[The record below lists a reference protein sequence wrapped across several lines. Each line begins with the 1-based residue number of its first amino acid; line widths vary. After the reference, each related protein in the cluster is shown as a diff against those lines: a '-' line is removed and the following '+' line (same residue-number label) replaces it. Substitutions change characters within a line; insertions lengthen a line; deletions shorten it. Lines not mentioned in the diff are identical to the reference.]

1 MQRLKSGDIVSNG
14 CPLCKT
20 KALSSE
26 KIANPCP
33 FFAPRLSLQVSE
45 QNRELLPMPAVRPM
59 RLRPLLNLSLMLS
72 LSASPLF
79 VPLSYAEDSA
89 ARRSYQV
96 PAGSLSAALTR
107 FAGLAGVNLSVDPAL
122 VSGRSSTGLSGEYG
136 VEEGFAQ
143 LLTGSGLQLQPMGA
157 RAYRLM
163 PVPESGS
170 LQLAPTSILGTTDL
184 TDGDTYAGGQ
194 VARRGSQGLL
204 GSRDFMET
212 PFSMTTYTAEA
223 VKNQQARTLGDLIA
237 SDPSVRATNPAG
249 GRYEQ
254 FTIRGFSLFNSDV
267 AYNGLYGVLP
277 TYTIDMEMAERVD
290 IIKGPSQLIN
300 GISPRGSVGGGI
312 NVVPKRAT
320 DKDITSLTGTWASGS
335 QAGGAVD
342 VGRRFGEDNKF
353 GIRFNGVKQSGDTE
367 WDHQSVDREM
377 AVLGLDFRGERLR
390 LSTDIGHT
398 ERDTDAPQE
407 RVQVGANARVPSAN
421 DVRRN
426 YAQPWSK
433 ARTDDTFGTVNGEFD
448 LSDSVMLYGGVGARK
463 SNHDFL
469 RHAVSVTNN
478 AGDFSVLPRDFT
490 RDENVRTATAGV
502 RSWLHT
508 GPVSHE
514 INLAA
519 SYFYMDFENGGARY
533 AAAPSNL
540 YNPVETPT
548 PSRPTR
554 LDSKV
559 YTENRFSGVALSDTL
574 GFFDERLLLTLG
586 ARWQRVKVDDWTDN
600 VKGTTAYD
608 EEKVSPSGG
617 ILFKAT
623 DKLSLYANYMEG
635 LSQGKIAPSTS
646 INEDEIFPPF
656 VSRQVEVGAK
666 YDAGAF
672 AVTAAVFRIKQPA
685 YETNATTRVFG
696 PNGKRQNDGVELSV
710 FGEPLKGVRLLGGVM
725 YIDSELT
732 HTTNGTFD
740 GNRAP
745 ATPKYN
751 VNLGAE
757 WDVPTVEGL
766 TLTSRGIYS
775 SSQYLDQSNVKE
787 IDAWTRLDVGARYA
801 FKVDDKHIT
810 LRANV
815 ENVADK
821 RYWSSAGASDDSEP
835 GLTLSTPRTYLLS
848 ATVDF

>member
-1 MQRLKSGDIVSNG
+1 MSVAV
-14 CPLCKT
+14 PLR
-20 KALSSE
+20 
-26 KIANPCP
+26 
-33 FFAPRLSLQVSE
+33 FR
-45 QNRELLPMPAVRPM
+45 PAVAGW
-59 RLRPLLNLSLMLS
+59 RPLLNLSLMLS
-72 LSASPLF
+72 LSASPF
-79 VPLSYAEDSA
+79 FIATSQAEDAS
-89 ARRSYQV
+89 RRSYQV

-107 FAGLAGVNLSVDPAL
+107 FAGLAGVNLSVDPSL
-122 VSGRSSTGLSGEYG
+122 VSGRNSPGLAGEYG
-136 VEEGFAQ
+136 VEEGFAR
-143 LLTGSGLQLQPMGA
+143 LLQGSGLQLQPVGEQ
-157 RAYRLM
+157 AYVL
-163 PVPESGS
+163 VPAPEGSS
-170 LQLAPTSILGTTDL
+170 LQLAPTSILGAGATSG
-184 TDGDTYAGGQ
+184 GDVYAGGQ

-212 PFSMTTYTAEA
+212 PFSMTTYTSET

-237 SDPSVRATNPAG
+237 SDPSVRSTNPAG

-277 TYTIDMEMAERVD
+277 TYTIDMEMADRVD
-290 IIKGPSQLIN
+290 ILKGPTQLIN

-312 NVVPKRAT
+312 NVVPKRAS
-320 DKDITSLTGTWASGS
+320 DKPITSFTGNYASNN
-335 QAGGAVD
+335 QLGGAVD

-407 RVQVGANARVPSAN
+407 RVQVGANAQVPHAS
-421 DVRRN
+421 DVRDN
-426 YAQPWSK
+426 YAQPWTK
-433 ARTDDTFGTVNGEFD
+433 ARTKDTFGTVNAEFD
-448 LSDSVMLYGGVGARK
+448 VNDAVMLYGGVGARK

-469 RHAVSVTNN
+469 RHNVSVSND
-478 AGDFSVLPRDFT
+478 AGDFTVQPRDFT

-502 RSWLHT
+502 RNWFHT

-514 INLAA
+514 VNLAA
-519 SYFYMDFENGGARY
+519 SYFYMDFTNGGARY
-533 AAAPSNL
+533 ANGRSNL
-540 YNPVETPT
+540 YDPVQTPT

-554 LDSKV
+554 QDDKV
-559 YTENRFSGVALSDTL
+559 YTENHFSGVALSDTL
-574 GFFDERLLLTLG
+574 GFFDDRLLLTLG
-586 ARWQRVKVDDWTDN
+586 ARWQRVEVDDWTN
-600 VKGTTAYD
+600 HVKGDTAYD

-617 ILFKAT
+617 LLFKAT
-623 DKLSLYANYMEG
+623 DRLSLYANYMEG

-656 VSRQVEVGAK
+656 ISRQVEVGAK
-666 YDAGAF
+666 YDAGPF
-672 AVTAAVFRIKQPA
+672 ALTAALFRIKQPA
-685 YETNATTRVFG
+685 YATDATTRVFG
-696 PNGKRQNDGVELSV
+696 PNGKRENSGVELSV
-710 FGEPLKGVRLLGGVM
+710 FGEPIKGTRLLGGVM

-732 HTTNGTFD
+732 DTTGGAFD

-745 ATPKYN
+745 ATPKFN

-757 WDVPTVEGL
+757 WDVPTMQGL
-766 TLTSRGIYS
+766 ALTSRGIYS

-787 IDAWTRLDVGARYA
+787 IDSWFRFDVGARYA
-801 FKVDDKHIT
+801 FKVDEKNIT
-810 LRANV
+810 LRANI

>member
-1 MQRLKSGDIVSNG
+1 MSAVS
-14 CPLCKT
+14 
-20 KALSSE
+20 SY
-26 KIANPCP
+26 
-33 FFAPRLSLQVSE
+33 
-45 QNRELLPMPAVRPM
+45 
-59 RLRPLLNLSLMLS
+59 RLRPLLHFSLLLTLSS
-72 LSASPLF
+72 SPLF
-79 VPLSYAEDSA
+79 ISTSWAETSG
-89 ARRSYQV
+89 RRAYEV

-107 FAGLAGVNLSVDPAL
+107 FAGQAGVNLSVDPAL
-122 VSGRSSTGLSGEYG
+122 VNGRNSSGLSGEFA
-136 VEEGFAQ
+136 VEEGFAR
-143 LLTGSGLQLQPMGA
+143 LLQGSGLQL
-157 RAYRLM
+157 M
-163 PVPESGS
+163 PVGEQAYTLIPAPDSASAG
-170 LQLAPTSILGTTDL
+170 LQLAPTSIVGDSGA
-184 TDGDTYAGGQ
+184 TDGQEYAGGQ
-194 VARRGSQGLL
+194 VARKGSQGML

-212 PFSMTTYTAEA
+212 PFSMTTYTKDA

-267 AYNGLYGVLP
+267 SYNGLYGILP

-290 IIKGPSQLIN
+290 ILKGPSQLIN

-320 DKDITSLTGTWASGS
+320 DKPITELTTSYASKG
-335 QAGGAVD
+335 QVGAAVD
-342 VGRRFGEDNKF
+342 VARRFGEDDKF

-367 WDHQSVDREM
+367 WDHQSVDRDM
-377 AVLGLDFRGERLR
+377 AVLGLDFRGDRLR

-407 RVQVGANARVPSAN
+407 RVQVGANAKVPNAN
-421 DVRRN
+421 DVRDN
-426 YAQPWSK
+426 YAQSWSK
-433 ARTDDTFGTVNGEFD
+433 ARTKDTFGAVNAEYD

-469 RHAVSVTNN
+469 RHAVSVTND
-478 AGDFSVLPRDFT
+478 AGDFSVQPRDFT
-490 RDENVRTATAGV
+490 RDENVRTATAGA
-502 RSWLHT
+502 RSWFNT

-514 INLAA
+514 VNLAA

-540 YNPVETPT
+540 YNPVDTPT
-548 PSRPTR
+548 PSNPTR
-554 LDSKV
+554 ADSKV
-559 YTENRFSGVALSDTL
+559 YTENRFSGVALTDTL
-574 GFFDERLLLTLG
+574 GFFEDRLLLTLG
-586 ARWQRVKVDDWTDN
+586 ARWQRVKVDDWTDD
-600 VKGTTAYD
+600 VKGDTAYD

-617 ILFKAT
+617 ILYKVT
-623 DKLSLYANYMEG
+623 DDFSVYANYMEG

-646 INEDEIFPPF
+646 VNEDQIFPPF

-666 YDAGAF
+666 YDLGSFAF
-672 AVTAAVFRIKQPA
+672 TASVFRIKQPA
-685 YETNATTRVFG
+685 YETNTTSRVFG
-696 PNGKRQNDGVELSV
+696 PNGKRRNDGVELTM
-710 FGEPLKGVRLLGGVM
+710 FGEPMKGFRLLGGVM

-732 HTTNGTFD
+732 NTVNGTFD

-757 WDVPTVEGL
+757 WDVPGVNGL
-766 TLTSRGIYS
+766 TLTGRGIYTG
-775 SSQYLDQSNVKE
+775 SQYLDQANSKS
-787 IDAWTRLDVGARYA
+787 IDSSERFDVGARYA
-801 FKVDDKHIT
+801 FKVDQKDIT

-815 ENVADK
+815 ENVMNK
-821 RYWSSAGASDDSEP
+821 YYWSSAGASDDSEP

-848 ATVDF
+848 ATIGF

>member
-1 MQRLKSGDIVSNG
+1 MS
-14 CPLCKT
+14 
-20 KALSSE
+20 
-26 KIANPCP
+26 
-33 FFAPRLSLQVSE
+33 
-45 QNRELLPMPAVRPM
+45 AVFPSRM
-59 RLRPLLNLSLMLS
+59 RPLLQLSLMLS
-72 LSASPLF
+72 LSTSPL
-79 VPLSYAEDSA
+79 VMSESRADD

-122 VSGRSSTGLSGEYG
+122 VSGRSSSGLAGDFG
-136 VEEGFAQ
+136 VEEGFAR
-143 LLTGSGLQLQPMGA
+143 LLSGSGLQLQPVGEQ
-157 RAYRLM
+157 AYIL
-163 PVPESGS
+163 VPAPEGGS
-170 LQLAPTSILGTTDL
+170 LQLAPTSILGAQDAGG
-184 TDGDTYAGGQ
+184 GDVFAGGQ

-212 PFSMTTYTAEA
+212 PFSMTTYTSEA

-277 TYTIDMEMAERVD
+277 TYTIDMEMADRVD
-290 IIKGPSQLIN
+290 ILKGPSQLIN

-320 DKDITSLTGTWASGS
+320 DTPITSLTANYASNN
-335 QAGGAVD
+335 QVGGAVD
-342 VGRRFGEDNKF
+342 VGRRFGEDNQF
-353 GIRFNGVKQSGDTE
+353 GLRFNGVKQSGDTE
-367 WDHQSVDREM
+367 WDHQSVDRDM

-390 LSTDIGHT
+390 LSTDVGHT

-407 RVQVGANARVPSAN
+407 RVQVGANARVPSAS
-421 DVRRN
+421 DVRHN

-433 ARTDDTFGTVNGEFD
+433 ARTKDTFGTVNAEFD
-448 LSDSVMLYGGVGARK
+448 VNDSTMLYGGVGARK

-478 AGDFSVLPRDFT
+478 AGDFSVQPRDFI

-502 RSWLHT
+502 RNWFHT

-540 YNPVETPT
+540 YHPVETRT
-548 PSRPTR
+548 PVRPTR
-554 LDSKV
+554 QDAEV
-559 YTENRFSGVALSDTL
+559 YTENRFSGVALADTL
-574 GFFDERLLLTLG
+574 GFFDDRLLLTLG
-586 ARWQRVKVDDWTDN
+586 ARWQRVKVDDWSDN
-600 VKGTTAYD
+600 VKGDTAYD

-617 ILFKAT
+617 LLFKAT
-623 DKLSLYANYMEG
+623 ENLSLYANYMEG

-646 INEDEIFPPF
+646 VNEDEIFPPF
-656 VSRQVEVGAK
+656 ISRQVEVGAK
-666 YDAGAF
+666 YDAGSF
-672 AVTAAVFRIKQPA
+672 GLTAAVFRIKQPA
-685 YETNATTRVFG
+685 YETNAVTRVFG

-710 FGEPLKGVRLLGGVM
+710 FGEPLKGFRLLGGVM

-757 WDVPTVEGL
+757 WDVPNVQGL
-766 TLTSRGIYS
+766 TLTGRGIYS
-775 SSQYLDQSNVKE
+775 SSQYLDQSNNKE
-787 IDAWTRLDVGARYA
+787 IDAWERFDVGARYA
-801 FKVDDKHIT
+801 FRVDEKTIT

-835 GLTLSTPRTYLLS
+835 GLTLATPRTYLLS

>member
-1 MQRLKSGDIVSNG
+1 
-14 CPLCKT
+14 
-20 KALSSE
+20 
-26 KIANPCP
+26 
-33 FFAPRLSLQVSE
+33 
-45 QNRELLPMPAVRPM
+45 MPAVRP
-59 RLRPLLNLSLMLS
+59 LLKLSLMLS

-79 VPLSYAEDSA
+79 TPISYAEDTA
-89 ARRSYQV
+89 TRRSYQV
-96 PAGSLSAALTR
+96 PAGSLGAALTR
-107 FAGLAGVNLSVDPAL
+107 FAGLSGVNLAVDPAL
-122 VSGRSSTGLSGEYG
+122 VSGRGSSGLSGEYA
-136 VEEGFAQ
+136 VEEGFAR
-143 LLTGSGLQLQPMGA
+143 LLQGSGLQLQPMGEQ
-157 RAYRLM
+157 AYMLV
-163 PVPESGS
+163 PVPQGSS
-170 LQLAPTSILGTTDL
+170 LQLAPTAILGTRSEA
-184 TDGDTYAGGQ
+184 DGDIYAGGQ

-204 GSRDFMET
+204 GSRDFMDT
-212 PFSMTTYTAEA
+212 PFSMTTYTQAA

-277 TYTIDMEMAERVD
+277 TYTIDMEMADRVD
-290 IIKGPSQLIN
+290 IVKGPSQLIN

-320 DKDITSLTGTWASGS
+320 DKDITSFTGTWASDS

-353 GIRFNGVKQSGDTE
+353 GLRFNGVKQAGDTE
-367 WDHQSVDREM
+367 WDHQRVDREM

-390 LSTDIGHT
+390 LSSDIGHT
-398 ERDTDAPQE
+398 ERDTNAPQE
-407 RVQVGANARVPSAN
+407 RVQVAAAAPVPSAN

-426 YAQPWSK
+426 YAQSWSK
-433 ARTDDTFGTVNGEFD
+433 ASTNDTFGTLNAEFD
-448 LSDSVMLYGGVGARK
+448 LSDNLMLYGGVGARK

-469 RHAVSVTNN
+469 RHAVSVSNS
-478 AGDFSVLPRDFT
+478 AGDFSVQPRDFS

-502 RSWLHT
+502 RSGFHT

-514 INLAA
+514 VNLAA
-519 SYFYMDFENGGARY
+519 SYFFMDFTNGGARY
-533 AAAPSNL
+533 AAPPSNL
-540 YNPVETPT
+540 YNPVQTPT
-548 PSRPTR
+548 PSTAIRQ
-554 LDSKV
+554 DAQV
-559 YTENRFSGVALSDTL
+559 YTENKFSGVALSDTL
-574 GFFDERLLLTLG
+574 GFFDDRLLLTLG
-586 ARWQRVKVDDWTDN
+586 ARWQRVKVDDWTNN
-600 VKGTTAYD
+600 VKGDTAYD
-608 EEKVSPSGG
+608 EEKISPSGG

-623 DKLSLYANYMEG
+623 DALSLYANYLEG
-635 LSQGKIAPSTS
+635 LSQGKVAPSTS
-646 INEDEIFPPF
+646 VNEDEIFPPF
-656 VSRQVEVGAK
+656 ISRQVEVGAK

-685 YETNATTRVFG
+685 YETNATSRVFG
-696 PNGKRQNDGVELSV
+696 PNGKRQNDGVELSL
-710 FGEPLKGVRLLGGVM
+710 FGEPLKGLRLLGGVM

-732 HTTNGTFD
+732 HTTNGAFD

-757 WDVPTVEGL
+757 WDVPRLEGL
-766 TLTSRGIYS
+766 TLTTRGIYS
-775 SSQYLDQSNVKE
+775 SSQYLDQANAKE
-787 IDAWTRLDVGARYA
+787 IDAWNRIDVGARYA

>member
-1 MQRLKSGDIVSNG
+1 
-14 CPLCKT
+14 
-20 KALSSE
+20 
-26 KIANPCP
+26 
-33 FFAPRLSLQVSE
+33 
-45 QNRELLPMPAVRPM
+45 MPAVLPL
-59 RLRPLLNLSLMLS
+59 RLRPLLKLSLMLS

-79 VPLSYAEDSA
+79 AAVSYAEDAS

-107 FAGLAGVNLSVDPAL
+107 FAGLSGVNLSVDPAL
-122 VSGRSSTGLSGEYG
+122 VSGRSSSGLSGEYG
-136 VEEGFAQ
+136 VEEGFAR
-143 LLTGSGLQLQPMGA
+143 LLQGSGLQLQPMGEQ
-157 RAYRLM
+157 AYMLV
-163 PVPESGS
+163 PVPDGS
-170 LQLAPTSILGTTDL
+170 SLELAPTSILGTTGL
-184 TDGDTYAGGQ
+184 YDGDTYAGGQ

-204 GSRDFMET
+204 GTRDFMET
-212 PFSMTTYTAEA
+212 PFSMTTYTQDA

-277 TYTIDMEMAERVD
+277 TYTIDMEMADRVD
-290 IIKGPSQLIN
+290 IFKGPTQLIN

-320 DKDITSLTGTWASGS
+320 DKDINSFTGNWASDS

-342 VGRRFGEDNKF
+342 IGRRFGEDNKF

-390 LSTDIGHT
+390 LSSDIGHT

-407 RVQVGANARVPSAN
+407 RVQVAAAAPVPSAN

-426 YAQPWSK
+426 YAQSWSK
-433 ARTDDTFGTVNGEFD
+433 ASTNDTFGTLNAEYD
-448 LSDSVMLYGGVGARK
+448 LSDSVMLYGGFGARK

-469 RHAVSVTNN
+469 RHAVSVSNA
-478 AGDFSVLPRDFT
+478 AGDFTVSPRDFT
-490 RDENVRTATAGV
+490 RDENVRTYNAGV
-502 RSWLHT
+502 RNWFHT
-508 GPVSHE
+508 GSVSHE
-514 INLAA
+514 VNLAA

-533 AAAPSNL
+533 ANGLSNL
-540 YNPVETPT
+540 YNPVPTITPT
-548 PSRPTR
+548 VQTRP
-554 LDSKV
+554 DPKV
-559 YTENRFSGVALSDTL
+559 YTENKFSGVALSDTL
-574 GFFDERLLLTLG
+574 GFFDDRLLLTLG
-586 ARWQRVKVDDWTDN
+586 ARWQRVKVDDWN
-600 VKGTTAYD
+600 NGVKGKTGYD
-608 EEKVSPSGG
+608 EEKISPSGG
-617 ILFKAT
+617 LLFKAT

-646 INEDEIFPPF
+646 ANDDEIFPPF
-656 VSRQVEVGAK
+656 ISRQVEVGAK
-666 YDAGAF
+666 YDAGAL

-685 YETNATTRVFG
+685 YETNGTTNLFG
-696 PNGKRQNDGVELSV
+696 PNGKRQNTGAELSV

-725 YIDSELT
+725 YIDSELQK
-732 HTTNGTFD
+732 TTNGTVD

-757 WDVPTVEGL
+757 WDVPALEGL

-775 SSQYLDQSNVKE
+775 RSQYLDTSNVKE
-787 IDAWTRLDVGARYA
+787 IDAWNRIDVGARYA

>member
-1 MQRLKSGDIVSNG
+1 
-14 CPLCKT
+14 
-20 KALSSE
+20 
-26 KIANPCP
+26 
-33 FFAPRLSLQVSE
+33 
-45 QNRELLPMPAVRPM
+45 MPAVFPSSP
-59 RLRPLLNLSLMLS
+59 RLVPTSRRPLLHLSLLLS
-72 LSASPLF
+72 LSACPLF
-79 VPLSYAEDSA
+79 ITAGWAEDAS
-89 ARRSYQV
+89 RRSYQV

-107 FAGLAGVNLSVDPAL
+107 FAGLAGVNLSVDPSL
-122 VSGRSSTGLSGEYG
+122 VGGRSSPGLAGEFA
-136 VEEGFAQ
+136 VEEGFAR
-143 LLTGSGLQLQPMGA
+143 LLQGSGLQLQPVGEQ
-157 RAYRLM
+157 AYILT
-163 PVPESGS
+163 PAPEGSS
-170 LQLAPTSILGTTDL
+170 LQLAPTSILGATGGA
-184 TDGDTYAGGQ
+184 DGEVYAGGQ

-204 GSRDFMET
+204 GSKDFMET
-212 PFSMTTYTAEA
+212 PFSMTTYTSE
-223 VKNQQARTLGDLIA
+223 VIENQQARTLGDLIA
-237 SDPSVRATNPAG
+237 NDPSVRATNPAG

-254 FTIRGFSLFNSDV
+254 FTIRGLSLFNSDV

-277 TYTIDMEMAERVD
+277 TYTIDMEMADRVD
-290 IIKGPSQLIN
+290 ILKGPTQLIN

-320 DKDITSLTGTWASGS
+320 DKPITSFTGSYASNN
-335 QAGGAVD
+335 QLGGAVD
-342 VGRRFGEDNKF
+342 VGRRFGEDDKF

-367 WDHQSVDREM
+367 WDHQSVDRDM

-407 RVQVGANARVPSAN
+407 RVQVGANAQVPRAS
-421 DVRRN
+421 DVRHN
-426 YAQPWSK
+426 YAQAWSK
-433 ARTDDTFGTVNGEFD
+433 ARTKDTFGTVNGEFD
-448 LSDSVMLYGGVGARK
+448 VSDSVMLYGGVGARK

-469 RHAVSVTNN
+469 RHAVSVTND
-478 AGDFSVLPRDFT
+478 AGDFSVQPRDFT

-502 RSWLHT
+502 RNWFHT

-514 INLAA
+514 VNLAA

-533 AAAPSNL
+533 ASAPSNL
-540 YNPVETPT
+540 YDPVETPKPGT
-548 PSRPTR
+548 PTR
-554 LDSKV
+554 FDSKV

-574 GFFDERLLLTLG
+574 GFFDDRLLLTLG
-586 ARWQRVKVDDWTDN
+586 ARWQRVKVDDWSDN
-600 VKGTTAYD
+600 IKGDTAYD

-646 INEDEIFPPF
+646 VNEDEIFPPF
-656 VSRQVEVGAK
+656 ISRQVEVGAK
-666 YDAGAF
+666 YDAGPF

-696 PNGKRQNDGVELSV
+696 PNGKRQNDGVEVSV
-710 FGEPLKGVRLLGGVM
+710 FGEPLTGFRLLGGVM

-732 HTTNGTFD
+732 STTNGTFD

-757 WDVPTVEGL
+757 WDVPTVQGL
-766 TLTSRGIYS
+766 TLTSRGLYS
-775 SSQYLDQSNVKE
+775 SSQYLDQSNNKE
-787 IDAWTRLDVGARYA
+787 IDSWERFDVGARYA
-801 FKVDDKHIT
+801 FRVDEKTIT
-810 LRANV
+810 LRGNI

>member
-1 MQRLKSGDIVSNG
+1 MSAVS
-14 CPLCKT
+14 
-20 KALSSE
+20 SY
-26 KIANPCP
+26 
-33 FFAPRLSLQVSE
+33 
-45 QNRELLPMPAVRPM
+45 
-59 RLRPLLNLSLMLS
+59 RLRPLLHFSLLLTLSS
-72 LSASPLF
+72 SPLF
-79 VPLSYAEDSA
+79 ISTSWAETSG
-89 ARRSYQV
+89 RRAYEV

-107 FAGLAGVNLSVDPAL
+107 FAGQAGVNLSVDPAL
-122 VSGRSSTGLSGEYG
+122 VNGRNSSGLSGEFA
-136 VEEGFAQ
+136 VEEGFAR
-143 LLTGSGLQLQPMGA
+143 LLQGSGLQL
-157 RAYRLM
+157 M
-163 PVPESGS
+163 PVGEQAYTLIPAPDSASAG
-170 LQLAPTSILGTTDL
+170 LQLAPTSIVGDSGV
-184 TDGDTYAGGQ
+184 TDGQDYAGGQ
-194 VARRGSQGLL
+194 VARKGSQGML

-212 PFSMTTYTAEA
+212 PFSMTTYTKDA

-267 AYNGLYGVLP
+267 SYNGLYGILP

-290 IIKGPSQLIN
+290 ILKGPSQLIN

-320 DKDITSLTGTWASGS
+320 DKPITELTTSYASKG
-335 QAGGAVD
+335 QVGAAVD
-342 VGRRFGEDNKF
+342 VARRFGEDDKF

-367 WDHQSVDREM
+367 WDHQSVDRDM
-377 AVLGLDFRGERLR
+377 AVLGLDFRGDRLR

-407 RVQVGANARVPSAN
+407 RVQVGANAKVPNAN
-421 DVRRN
+421 DVRDN
-426 YAQPWSK
+426 YAQSWSK
-433 ARTDDTFGTVNGEFD
+433 ARTKDTFGAVNAEYD

-469 RHAVSVTNN
+469 RHAVSVTND
-478 AGDFSVLPRDFT
+478 AGDFSVQPRDFT
-490 RDENVRTATAGV
+490 RDENVRTATAGA
-502 RSWLHT
+502 RSWFTT

-514 INLAA
+514 VNLAA

-540 YNPVETPT
+540 YNPVDTPT
-548 PSRPTR
+548 PSNPTR
-554 LDSKV
+554 ADSKV
-559 YTENRFSGVALSDTL
+559 YTENRFSGVALTDTL
-574 GFFDERLLLTLG
+574 GFFEDRLLLTLG
-586 ARWQRVKVDDWTDN
+586 ARWQRVKVDDWTDD
-600 VKGTTAYD
+600 VKGDTAYD

-617 ILFKAT
+617 ILYKVT
-623 DKLSLYANYMEG
+623 DDFSVYANYMEG

-646 INEDEIFPPF
+646 VNEDQIFPPF

-666 YDAGAF
+666 YDLGSFAF
-672 AVTAAVFRIKQPA
+672 TASVFRIKQPA
-685 YETNATTRVFG
+685 YETNTTSRVFG
-696 PNGKRQNDGVELSV
+696 PNGKRRNDGVELTM
-710 FGEPLKGVRLLGGVM
+710 FGEPMKGFRLLGGVM

-732 HTTNGTFD
+732 NTVNGTFD

-757 WDVPTVEGL
+757 WDVPGVNGL
-766 TLTSRGIYS
+766 TLTGRGIYTG
-775 SSQYLDQSNVKE
+775 SQYLDQANSKS
-787 IDAWTRLDVGARYA
+787 IDSSERFDVGARYA
-801 FKVDDKHIT
+801 FKVDQKDIT

-815 ENVADK
+815 ENVMNK
-821 RYWSSAGASDDSEP
+821 YYWSSAGASDDSEP

-848 ATVDF
+848 ATIGF

>member
-1 MQRLKSGDIVSNG
+1 MPVVMPCSTRL
-14 CPLCKT
+14 
-20 KALSSE
+20 
-26 KIANPCP
+26 
-33 FFAPRLSLQVSE
+33 APS
-45 QNRELLPMPAVRPM
+45 
-59 RLRPLLNLSLMLS
+59 RLRPLMHLSLLLS
-72 LSASPLF
+72 LSACPLF
-79 VPLSYAEDSA
+79 ITAGWAEDA
-89 ARRSYQV
+89 PRRSYQV
-96 PAGSLSAALTR
+96 PAGSLGAALTR

-122 VSGRSSTGLSGEYG
+122 VSGRTSPGLSGDFA

-143 LLTGSGLQLQPMGA
+143 LLQGSGLQLQPVGEQ
-157 RAYRLM
+157 AYMLT
-163 PVPESGS
+163 PAPTGS
-170 LQLAPTSILGTTDL
+170 TLQLGATSIYATADTAH
-184 TDGDTYAGGQ
+184 GDPYAGGQ

-204 GSRDFMET
+204 GSKDFMET
-212 PFSMTTYTAEA
+212 PFSETTYTSEL
-223 VKNQQARTLGDLIA
+223 VKNLQARTLGDLVA

-254 FTIRGFSLFNSDV
+254 FTIRGMSLFNSDV
-267 AYNGLYGVLP
+267 SYNGLYGILP
-277 TYTIDMEMAERVD
+277 TYTIDMEMADRVD
-290 IIKGPSQLIN
+290 VLKGPSQLIN

-320 DKDITSLTGTWASGS
+320 DVPITSFTGNYASDS
-335 QAGGAVD
+335 QVGGAVD
-342 VGRRFGEDNKF
+342 IGRRFGEGDMF
-353 GIRFNGVKQSGDTE
+353 GVRFNGVKQSGDTE

-390 LSTDIGHT
+390 LSTDIGHN

-407 RVQVGANARVPSAN
+407 RVQVGAKAQVPHAS
-421 DVRRN
+421 DVRHN

-433 ARTDDTFGTVNGEFD
+433 ARTKDTFGTVTGEYD
-448 LSDSVMLYGGVGARK
+448 VSDSVMVYAGAGARK

-469 RHAVSVTNN
+469 RHAVAVTNN
-478 AGDFSVLPRDFT
+478 AGDFSVQPRDFT
-490 RDENVRTATAGV
+490 RDENVRTANAGV
-502 RSWLHT
+502 RNWFHT

-548 PSRPTR
+548 PITPTR
-554 LDSKV
+554 LDSEV
-559 YTENRFSGVALSDTL
+559 YTENRSSSVALSDTL
-574 GFFDERLLLTLG
+574 GFFDDQVLLTLG
-586 ARWQRVKVDDWTDN
+586 ARWQRVQVDDWTDN
-600 VKGTTAYD
+600 VKGDTGYD

-646 INEDEIFPPF
+646 VNEDEIFPPF
-656 VSRQVEVGAK
+656 ISRQVEVGAK

-672 AVTAAVFRIKQPA
+672 AVTTAVFRIKQPA

-696 PNGKRQNDGVELSV
+696 PNGKRENKGVEVNV
-710 FGEPLKGVRLLGGVM
+710 FGEPLKGFRLVGGVM

-732 HTTNGTFD
+732 DTTNGTFD

-745 ATPKYN
+745 ATPEYN
-751 VNLGAE
+751 VSLGGE
-757 WDVPTVEGL
+757 WDVPNVQGL

-775 SSQYLDQSNVKE
+775 SSQYLDQSNNKE
-787 IDAWTRLDVGARYA
+787 IDAWTRIDVGARYA
-801 FKVDDKHIT
+801 FKVEEKNIT
-810 LRANV
+810 LRANI

-835 GLTLSTPRTYLLS
+835 GLTLATPRTYLLS

>member
-1 MQRLKSGDIVSNG
+1 
-14 CPLCKT
+14 
-20 KALSSE
+20 
-26 KIANPCP
+26 
-33 FFAPRLSLQVSE
+33 
-45 QNRELLPMPAVRPM
+45 MPAVRPL
-59 RLRPLLNLSLMLS
+59 RLRPLLKLSLLLS

-79 VPLSYAEDSA
+79 PAVSFAEDA
-89 ARRSYQV
+89 TARRSYQV

-122 VSGRSSTGLSGEYG
+122 VSGRSSSGLSGEFG
-136 VEEGFAQ
+136 VEEGFAR
-143 LLTGSGLQLQPMGA
+143 LLQGSGLQLQPMGDQ
-157 RAYRLM
+157 AYMLM
-163 PVPESGS
+163 PVPDGS
-170 LQLAPTSILGTTDL
+170 TLELAPTAILGTTGL
-184 TDGDTYAGGQ
+184 YDGDTYAGGQ

-204 GSRDFMET
+204 GTRDFMET
-212 PFSMTTYTAEA
+212 PFSMTTYTQDT

-267 AYNGLYGVLP
+267 SYNGLYGVLP
-277 TYTIDMEMAERVD
+277 TYTIDMEMADRVD
-290 IIKGPSQLIN
+290 IFKGPTQLIN

-320 DKDITSLTGTWASGS
+320 DKDINSFTGTWASDS

-353 GIRFNGVKQSGDTE
+353 GIRFNGVKQSGDSE

-407 RVQVGANARVPSAN
+407 RVQVAAAAPVPSAS

-426 YAQPWSK
+426 YAQSWSK
-433 ARTDDTFGTVNGEFD
+433 ARTKDTFGTVNAEYD
-448 LSDSVMLYGGVGARK
+448 LSDSTMLYGGFGARK
-463 SNHDFL
+463 SNHEFL
-469 RHAVSVTNN
+469 RHAVSVTNA
-478 AGDFSVLPRDFT
+478 AGDFSVSPRDFT
-490 RDENVRTATAGV
+490 RDENVRTYTAGV
-502 RSWLHT
+502 RNWFHT
-508 GPVSHE
+508 GSVSHE
-514 INLAA
+514 VNLAA
-519 SYFYMDFENGGARY
+519 SYFDMDFTNGGARY
-533 AAAPSNL
+533 ATMPGNNL
-540 YNPVETPT
+540 YDPVQTPT
-548 PSRPTR
+548 PSTTTR
-554 LDSKV
+554 QDAKV
-559 YTENRFSGVALSDTL
+559 YTENKFSGVALSDTL
-574 GFFDERLLLTLG
+574 GFFDDRLLLTLG
-586 ARWQRVKVDDWTDN
+586 ARWQRVKVTDWSDGI
-600 VKGTTAYD
+600 KGKTGYD

-617 ILFKAT
+617 LLFKAT

-646 INEDEIFPPF
+646 RNEDRIFPPF
-656 VSRQVEVGAK
+656 ISRQVEVGAK

-685 YETNATTRVFG
+685 YETNATTRLFG
-696 PNGKRQNDGVELSV
+696 PNGKRENTGVELSA
-710 FGEPLKGVRLLGGVM
+710 FGEPLKGGRLLGGVM
-725 YIDSELT
+725 YIDSKLKD
-732 HTTNGTFD
+732 TTNGAWD

-757 WDVPTVEGL
+757 WDVPGLEGL
-766 TLTSRGIYS
+766 TLTSRGIHS

-787 IDAWTRLDVGARYA
+787 IDAWNRIDVGARYA
-801 FKVDDKHIT
+801 FKVDDKQVT

-835 GLTLSTPRTYLLS
+835 GLTLATPRTYLLS

>member
-1 MQRLKSGDIVSNG
+1 
-14 CPLCKT
+14 
-20 KALSSE
+20 
-26 KIANPCP
+26 
-33 FFAPRLSLQVSE
+33 
-45 QNRELLPMPAVRPM
+45 MPAVFPSSP
-59 RLRPLLNLSLMLS
+59 RLVPASRRPLLHLSLLLS
-72 LSASPLF
+72 LSACPLF
-79 VPLSYAEDSA
+79 ITAGWAEDAS
-89 ARRSYQV
+89 RRSYQV

-107 FAGLAGVNLSVDPAL
+107 FAGLAGVNLSVDPSL
-122 VSGRSSTGLSGEYG
+122 VGGRSSPGLAGEFA
-136 VEEGFAQ
+136 VEEGFAR
-143 LLTGSGLQLQPMGA
+143 LLQGSGLQLQPVGEQ
-157 RAYRLM
+157 AYILT
-163 PVPESGS
+163 PAPEGSS
-170 LQLAPTSILGTTDL
+170 LQLAPTSILGAT
-184 TDGDTYAGGQ
+184 GGEGGEVFAGGQ

-204 GSRDFMET
+204 GSKDFMET
-212 PFSMTTYTAEA
+212 PFSMTTYTSE
-223 VKNQQARTLGDLIA
+223 VIENQQARTLGDLIA
-237 SDPSVRATNPAG
+237 NDPSVRATNPAG

-254 FTIRGFSLFNSDV
+254 FTIRGLSLFNSDV

-277 TYTIDMEMAERVD
+277 TYTIDMEMADRVD
-290 IIKGPSQLIN
+290 ILKGPTQLIN

-320 DKDITSLTGTWASGS
+320 DKPITSFTGSYASNN
-335 QAGGAVD
+335 QLGGAVD
-342 VGRRFGEDNKF
+342 VGRRFGEDDKF

-367 WDHQSVDREM
+367 WDHQSVDRDM
-377 AVLGLDFRGERLR
+377 AVQGLDFRGERLR

-407 RVQVGANARVPSAN
+407 RVQVGANAQVPRAS
-421 DVRRN
+421 DVRHN
-426 YAQPWSK
+426 YAQAWSK
-433 ARTDDTFGTVNGEFD
+433 ARTKDTFGTVNGEFD
-448 LSDSVMLYGGVGARK
+448 VSDSVMLYGGVGARK

-469 RHAVSVTNN
+469 RHAVSVTND
-478 AGDFSVLPRDFT
+478 AGDFSVQPRDFT

-502 RSWLHT
+502 RNWFHT

-514 INLAA
+514 VNLAA

-533 AAAPSNL
+533 ASAPSNL
-540 YNPVETPT
+540 YDPVETPKPGT
-548 PSRPTR
+548 PTR
-554 LDSKV
+554 FDSKV

-574 GFFDERLLLTLG
+574 GFFDDRLLLTLG
-586 ARWQRVKVDDWTDN
+586 ARWQRVKVDDWSDN
-600 VKGTTAYD
+600 IKGDTAYD

-646 INEDEIFPPF
+646 VNEDEIFPPF
-656 VSRQVEVGAK
+656 ISRQVEVGAK
-666 YDAGAF
+666 YDAGPF

-696 PNGKRQNDGVELSV
+696 PNGKRQNDGVEVSV
-710 FGEPLKGVRLLGGVM
+710 FGEPLTGFRLLGGVM

-732 HTTNGTFD
+732 STTNGTFD

-757 WDVPTVEGL
+757 WDVPTVQGL
-766 TLTSRGIYS
+766 TLTSRGLYS
-775 SSQYLDQSNVKE
+775 SSQYLDQSNNKE
-787 IDAWTRLDVGARYA
+787 IDSWERFDVGARYA
-801 FKVDDKHIT
+801 FRVDEKTIT
-810 LRANV
+810 LRGNI

>member
-1 MQRLKSGDIVSNG
+1 MSAVS
-14 CPLCKT
+14 
-20 KALSSE
+20 SY
-26 KIANPCP
+26 
-33 FFAPRLSLQVSE
+33 
-45 QNRELLPMPAVRPM
+45 
-59 RLRPLLNLSLMLS
+59 RLRPLLHFSLLLTLSS
-72 LSASPLF
+72 SPLF
-79 VPLSYAEDSA
+79 VSTSWAETSGKRA
-89 ARRSYQV
+89 YEV

-107 FAGLAGVNLSVDPAL
+107 FAGQAGVNLSVDPAL
-122 VSGRSSTGLSGEYG
+122 VNGRNSSGLSGEFA
-136 VEEGFAQ
+136 VEEGFAR
-143 LLTGSGLQLQPMGA
+143 LLQGSGLQLVPVGEQ
-157 RAYRLM
+157 AYTLI
-163 PVPESGS
+163 PAPDSASAG
-170 LQLAPTSILGTTDL
+170 LQLAPTSIVGDSGS
-184 TDGDTYAGGQ
+184 TDGQEYAGGQ
-194 VARRGSQGLL
+194 VARKGSQGML

-212 PFSMTTYTAEA
+212 PFSMTTYTKDA

-267 AYNGLYGVLP
+267 SYNGLYGILP

-290 IIKGPSQLIN
+290 ILKGPSQLIN

-320 DKDITSLTGTWASGS
+320 DKPITELTTSYASKG
-335 QAGGAVD
+335 QAGAAVD
-342 VGRRFGEDNKF
+342 VARRFGEDDKF

-377 AVLGLDFRGERLR
+377 AVLGLDFRGDRLR

-407 RVQVGANARVPSAN
+407 RVQVGANAKVPNAN
-421 DVRRN
+421 DVRDN
-426 YAQPWSK
+426 YAQSWSK
-433 ARTDDTFGTVNGEFD
+433 ARTKDTFGAVNAEYD

-469 RHAVSVTNN
+469 RHAVSVTND
-478 AGDFSVLPRDFT
+478 AGDFSVQPRDFT
-490 RDENVRTATAGV
+490 RDENVRTATAGA
-502 RSWLHT
+502 RSWFNT

-514 INLAA
+514 VNLAA

-540 YNPVETPT
+540 YNPVDTPT
-548 PSRPTR
+548 PSNPTR
-554 LDSKV
+554 ADSKV
-559 YTENRFSGVALSDTL
+559 YTENRFSGVALTDTL
-574 GFFDERLLLTLG
+574 GFFDDRLLLTLG

-600 VKGTTAYD
+600 VKGDTSYD

-617 ILFKAT
+617 ILYKVT
-623 DKLSLYANYMEG
+623 DDFSVYANYMEG

-646 INEDEIFPPF
+646 VNEDQIFPPF
-656 VSRQVEVGAK
+656 VSRQIEVGAK
-666 YDAGAF
+666 YDLGSYAF
-672 AVTAAVFRIKQPA
+672 TASVFRIKQPA
-685 YETNATTRVFG
+685 YETNTTSRVFG
-696 PNGKRQNDGVELSV
+696 PNGKRRNDGVELAM
-710 FGEPLKGVRLLGGVM
+710 FGEPLKGFRLLGGVM

-732 HTTNGTFD
+732 NTVNGTFD

-745 ATPKYN
+745 ATPEYN

-757 WDVPTVEGL
+757 WDVPSVKGL
-766 TLTSRGIYS
+766 TLTGRGIYT
-775 SSQYLDQSNVKE
+775 SSQYLDQANSKS
-787 IDAWTRLDVGARYA
+787 IDSSERFDVGARYA
-801 FKVDDKHIT
+801 FKVDQKDIT

-815 ENVADK
+815 ENIMNK
-821 RYWSSAGASDDSEP
+821 YYWSSAGASDDSEP

-848 ATVDF
+848 ASRA

>member
-1 MQRLKSGDIVSNG
+1 MSAVS
-14 CPLCKT
+14 
-20 KALSSE
+20 SY
-26 KIANPCP
+26 
-33 FFAPRLSLQVSE
+33 
-45 QNRELLPMPAVRPM
+45 
-59 RLRPLLNLSLMLS
+59 RLRPLLHFSLLLTLSS
-72 LSASPLF
+72 SPLF
-79 VPLSYAEDSA
+79 ISTSWAETSG
-89 ARRSYQV
+89 RRAYEV

-107 FAGLAGVNLSVDPAL
+107 FAGQAGVNLSVDPAL
-122 VSGRSSTGLSGEYG
+122 VNGRNSSGLSGEFA
-136 VEEGFAQ
+136 VEEGFAR
-143 LLTGSGLQLQPMGA
+143 LLQGSGLQL
-157 RAYRLM
+157 M
-163 PVPESGS
+163 PVGEQAYTLIPAPESASAG
-170 LQLAPTSILGTTDL
+170 LQLAPTSIVGDSGV
-184 TDGDTYAGGQ
+184 TDGQDYAGGQ
-194 VARRGSQGLL
+194 VARKGSQGML

-212 PFSMTTYTAEA
+212 PFSMTTYTKDA

-267 AYNGLYGVLP
+267 SYNGLYGILP

-290 IIKGPSQLIN
+290 ILKGPSQLIN

-320 DKDITSLTGTWASGS
+320 DKPITELTTSYASKG
-335 QAGGAVD
+335 QVGAAVD
-342 VGRRFGEDNKF
+342 VARRFGEDDKF

-367 WDHQSVDREM
+367 WDHQSVDRDM
-377 AVLGLDFRGERLR
+377 AVLGLDFRGDRLR

-407 RVQVGANARVPSAN
+407 RVQVGANAKVPNAN
-421 DVRRN
+421 DVRDN
-426 YAQPWSK
+426 YAQSWSK
-433 ARTDDTFGTVNGEFD
+433 ARTKDTFGAVNAEYD

-469 RHAVSVTNN
+469 RHAVSVTND
-478 AGDFSVLPRDFT
+478 AGDFSVQPRDFT
-490 RDENVRTATAGV
+490 RDENVRTATAGA
-502 RSWLHT
+502 RSWFNT

-514 INLAA
+514 VNLAA

-540 YNPVETPT
+540 YNPVDTPT
-548 PSRPTR
+548 PSNPTR
-554 LDSKV
+554 ADSKV
-559 YTENRFSGVALSDTL
+559 YTENRFSGVALTDTL
-574 GFFDERLLLTLG
+574 GFFEDRLLLTLG
-586 ARWQRVKVDDWTDN
+586 ARWQRVKVDDWTDD
-600 VKGTTAYD
+600 VKGDTAYD

-617 ILFKAT
+617 ILYKVT
-623 DKLSLYANYMEG
+623 DDFSVYANYMEG

-646 INEDEIFPPF
+646 VNEDQIFPPF

-666 YDAGAF
+666 YDLGSFAF
-672 AVTAAVFRIKQPA
+672 TASVFRIKQPA
-685 YETNATTRVFG
+685 YETNTTSRVFG
-696 PNGKRQNDGVELSV
+696 PNGKRRNDGVELTM
-710 FGEPLKGVRLLGGVM
+710 FGEPMKGFRLLGGVM

-732 HTTNGTFD
+732 NTVNGTFD

-757 WDVPTVEGL
+757 WDVPGVNGL
-766 TLTSRGIYS
+766 TLTGRGIYTG
-775 SSQYLDQSNVKE
+775 SQYLDQANSKS
-787 IDAWTRLDVGARYA
+787 IDSSERFDVGARYA
-801 FKVDDKHIT
+801 FKVDQKDIT

-815 ENVADK
+815 ENVMNK
-821 RYWSSAGASDDSEP
+821 YYWSSAGASDDSEP

-848 ATVDF
+848 ATIGF

>member
-1 MQRLKSGDIVSNG
+1 
-14 CPLCKT
+14 
-20 KALSSE
+20 
-26 KIANPCP
+26 
-33 FFAPRLSLQVSE
+33 
-45 QNRELLPMPAVRPM
+45 MPAVRPM

-79 VPLSYAEDSA
+79 VPLSYAEDST

-122 VSGRSSTGLSGEYG
+122 VSGRSSAGLSGEYG

-143 LLTGSGLQLQPMGA
+143 LLTGSGLQLQPMGTQ
-157 RAYRLM
+157 AYRLM

-170 LQLAPTSILGTTDL
+170 LQLAPTSIVGTTGL
-184 TDGDTYAGGQ
+184 ADGDTYAGGQ

-223 VKNQQARTLGDLIA
+223 VKNQQARTLGDLVA

-290 IIKGPSQLIN
+290 ILKGPSQLIN

-320 DKDITSLTGTWASGS
+320 DMDITSLTGTWASGS

-398 ERDTDAPQE
+398 ERATDAPQE
-407 RVQVGANARVPSAN
+407 RVQVGANARVPSAK
-421 DVRRN
+421 DVRHN

-559 YTENRFSGVALSDTL
+559 YTENRF
-574 GFFDERLLLTLG
+574 
-586 ARWQRVKVDDWTDN
+586 
-600 VKGTTAYD
+600 
-608 EEKVSPSGG
+608 
-617 ILFKAT
+617 
-623 DKLSLYANYMEG
+623 LSL
-635 LSQGKIAPSTS
+635 I
-646 INEDEIFPPF
+646 
-656 VSRQVEVGAK
+656 
-666 YDAGAF
+666 
-672 AVTAAVFRIKQPA
+672 
-685 YETNATTRVFG
+685 
-696 PNGKRQNDGVELSV
+696 
-710 FGEPLKGVRLLGGVM
+710 
-725 YIDSELT
+725 
-732 HTTNGTFD
+732 
-740 GNRAP
+740 
-745 ATPKYN
+745 
-751 VNLGAE
+751 
-757 WDVPTVEGL
+757 
-766 TLTSRGIYS
+766 
-775 SSQYLDQSNVKE
+775 
-787 IDAWTRLDVGARYA
+787 
-801 FKVDDKHIT
+801 HI
-810 LRANV
+810 
-815 ENVADK
+815 
-821 RYWSSAGASDDSEP
+821 
-835 GLTLSTPRTYLLS
+835 
-848 ATVDF
+848 

>member
-1 MQRLKSGDIVSNG
+1 
-14 CPLCKT
+14 
-20 KALSSE
+20 
-26 KIANPCP
+26 
-33 FFAPRLSLQVSE
+33 
-45 QNRELLPMPAVRPM
+45 MPAVLPFRLRPVSPG
-59 RLRPLLNLSLMLS
+59 LRPLLHLGFMLTLSS
-72 LSASPLF
+72 SPLF
-79 VPLSYAEDSA
+79 IQASWADAA

-96 PAGSLSAALTR
+96 PAGPLSAALTR
-107 FAGLAGVNLSVDPAL
+107 FAGLAGVNLSVDPQL
-122 VSGRSSTGLSGEYG
+122 VSGRNSSGLSGEYG
-136 VEEGFAQ
+136 VEEGFAR
-143 LLTGSGLQLQPMGA
+143 LLQGSGLQLQPVGEQ
-157 RAYRLM
+157 AYILT
-163 PVPESGS
+163 PAPQGGS
-170 LQLAPTSILGTTDL
+170 LQLAPTSILGAGGAIDS
-184 TDGDTYAGGQ
+184 DVFAGGQ

-204 GSRDFMET
+204 GSKDFMET
-212 PFSMTTYTAEA
+212 PFSMTTYTSEV

-277 TYTIDMEMAERVD
+277 TYTIDMEMADRVD
-290 IIKGPSQLIN
+290 ILKGPTQLIN

-320 DKDITSLTGTWASGS
+320 DKPITELTGSYASDS
-335 QAGGAVD
+335 QVGGAVD

-353 GIRFNGVKQSGDTE
+353 GVRLNAVKQSGDTQ

-407 RVQVGANARVPSAN
+407 RVQIGANAKVPDAD
-421 DVRRN
+421 DVRHN
-426 YAQPWSK
+426 YAQSWSK
-433 ARTDDTFGTVNGEFD
+433 ARTKDTFGTVNAEYD
-448 LSDSVMLYGGVGARK
+448 VNDSIMLYGGVGARK

-469 RHAVSVTNN
+469 RHAVSITND
-478 AGDFSVLPRDFT
+478 AGDFSVQPRDFT
-490 RDENVRTATAGV
+490 RDENVRTTTAGV
-502 RSWLHT
+502 RSWFHT

-514 INLAA
+514 VNLAA

-533 AAAPSNL
+533 AASPSNL
-540 YNPVETPT
+540 YNPRPTPT

-554 LDSKV
+554 LDPKV

-574 GFFDERLLLTLG
+574 GFFDDRLLLTLG
-586 ARWQRVKVDDWTDN
+586 ARWQRVKVDDWSDG
-600 VKGTTAYD
+600 VKGDTAYD

-617 ILFKAT
+617 LLFKAT
-623 DKLSLYANYMEG
+623 DQLSLYVNYMEG

-656 VSRQVEVGAK
+656 ISRQVEAGAK

-672 AVTAAVFRIKQPA
+672 ALTAAVFRIKQPA

-710 FGEPLKGVRLLGGVM
+710 FGEPLKGFRLLGGVM
-725 YIDSELT
+725 YIDSELKD
-732 HTTNGTFD
+732 TTNGTFD

-757 WDVPTVEGL
+757 WDVPKVQGL
-766 TLTSRGIYS
+766 TLTARGIYS
-775 SSQYLDQSNVKE
+775 SSQYLDQANSKE
-787 IDAWTRLDVGARYA
+787 IDSWERFDLGARYA
-801 FKVDDKHIT
+801 FKLDDKDIT

-815 ENVADK
+815 ENVLDK

-835 GLTLSTPRTYLLS
+835 GLTLATPRTLLLS
-848 ATVDF
+848 ATVGF

>member
-1 MQRLKSGDIVSNG
+1 
-14 CPLCKT
+14 
-20 KALSSE
+20 
-26 KIANPCP
+26 
-33 FFAPRLSLQVSE
+33 
-45 QNRELLPMPAVRPM
+45 MPAVMTSSPAPS
-59 RLRPLLNLSLMLS
+59 RLRPLMHLSLLLS
-72 LSASPLF
+72 LSACPLF
-79 VPLSYAEDSA
+79 ITTGWAEDA
-89 ARRSYQV
+89 PRRSYQV
-96 PAGSLSAALTR
+96 PAGSLDAALTR

-122 VSGRSSTGLSGEYG
+122 VSGRTSPGLSGDFA

-143 LLTGSGLQLQPMGA
+143 LLQGSGLQLLPVGEQ
-157 RAYRLM
+157 AYMLT
-163 PVPESGS
+163 PAPTGS
-170 LQLAPTSILGTTDL
+170 TLQLGATSIYATADTAH
-184 TDGDTYAGGQ
+184 GDPYVGGQ

-204 GSRDFMET
+204 GSKDFMET
-212 PFSMTTYTAEA
+212 PFSETTYTSEL
-223 VKNQQARTLGDLIA
+223 VKNLQARTLGDLVA

-254 FTIRGFSLFNSDV
+254 FTIRGMSLFNSDV
-267 AYNGLYGVLP
+267 SYNGLYGILP
-277 TYTIDMEMAERVD
+277 TYTIDMEMADRVD

-312 NVVPKRAT
+312 NVVPKRAG
-320 DKDITSLTGTWASGS
+320 DVPITSFTGNYASDS
-335 QAGGAVD
+335 QVGGAVD
-342 VGRRFGEDNKF
+342 IGRRFGEGDMF
-353 GIRFNGVKQSGDTE
+353 GVRFNGVKQSGDTE

-377 AVLGLDFRGERLR
+377 AVLGLDFSGERLR
-390 LSTDIGHT
+390 LSTDIGHN

-407 RVQVGANARVPSAN
+407 RVQVGAKAQVPHAS
-421 DVRRN
+421 DVRHN

-433 ARTDDTFGTVNGEFD
+433 ARTTDTFGTVTGEYD
-448 LSDSVMLYGGVGARK
+448 VSDSVMVYAGAGARK

-469 RHAVSVTNN
+469 RHAVAVSND
-478 AGDFSVLPRDFT
+478 AGDFSVQPRDFT
-490 RDENVRTATAGV
+490 RDENVRTANAGV
-502 RSWLHT
+502 RNWFHT

-548 PSRPTR
+548 PVTPTR
-554 LDSKV
+554 LDSEV
-559 YTENRFSGVALSDTL
+559 YTENRSSSVALSDTL
-574 GFFDERLLLTLG
+574 GFFDDRVLLTLG
-586 ARWQRVKVDDWTDN
+586 ARWQRVQVDDWTDN
-600 VKGTTAYD
+600 VKGATGYD
-608 EEKVSPSGG
+608 EEKLSPSGG

-646 INEDEIFPPF
+646 VNEDEIFPPF
-656 VSRQVEVGAK
+656 ISRQVEVGAK

-672 AVTAAVFRIKQPA
+672 AITTAVFRIKQPA

-696 PNGKRQNDGVELSV
+696 PNGKRENTGVEVSV
-710 FGEPLKGVRLLGGVM
+710 FGEPLDGFRLLGGVM

-732 HTTNGTFD
+732 KTTNGTFD

-745 ATPKYN
+745 ATPEYN

-757 WDVPTVEGL
+757 WDVPNVQGL
-766 TLTSRGIYS
+766 TLTSRGMYS
-775 SSQYLDQSNVKE
+775 GSQYLDQSNNKE
-787 IDAWTRLDVGARYA
+787 IDAWTRVDVGARYA
-801 FKVDDKHIT
+801 FKVEEKNIT

-815 ENVADK
+815 ENVANK

-835 GLTLSTPRTYLLS
+835 GLTLATPRTYLLS

>member
-1 MQRLKSGDIVSNG
+1 
-14 CPLCKT
+14 
-20 KALSSE
+20 
-26 KIANPCP
+26 
-33 FFAPRLSLQVSE
+33 
-45 QNRELLPMPAVRPM
+45 MPAVFPSSPRLASS
-59 RLRPLLNLSLMLS
+59 RLRPLMHLSLLLS
-72 LSASPLF
+72 LSACPLF
-79 VPLSYAEDSA
+79 ITAGWAEDA
-89 ARRSYQV
+89 PRRSYQV
-96 PAGSLSAALTR
+96 PAGSLGVALTR

-122 VSGRSSTGLSGEYG
+122 VSGRNSPGLSGEFA
-136 VEEGFAQ
+136 VEEGFAR
-143 LLTGSGLQLQPMGA
+143 LLQGSGLQLQPVGEQ
-157 RAYRLM
+157 AYILTSA
-163 PVPESGS
+163 PEGSG
-170 LQLAPTSILGTTDL
+170 LQLGATSILGSIDPV
-184 TDGDTYAGGQ
+184 DGDPYAGGQ

-204 GSRDFMET
+204 GSKDFMET
-212 PFSMTTYTAEA
+212 PFSMTTYTSEV

-237 SDPSVRATNPAG
+237 NDPSVRATNPAG

-254 FTIRGFSLFNSDV
+254 FTIRGLSLFNSDV

-277 TYTIDMEMAERVD
+277 TYTIDMEMADRVD
-290 IIKGPSQLIN
+290 VIKGPSQLIN

-312 NVVPKRAT
+312 NVVAKRAT
-320 DKDITSLTGTWASGS
+320 DKPITSFTGMYASDS
-335 QAGGAVD
+335 QVGGAVD

-367 WDHQSVDREM
+367 WDQQNVDREM

-390 LSTDIGHT
+390 LSTDVGRT

-407 RVQVGANARVPSAN
+407 RVQVNANAQVPHAS
-421 DVRRN
+421 DVRHN

-433 ARTDDTFGTVNGEFD
+433 ASTNDTFGTVNAEFD
-448 LSDSVMLYGGVGARK
+448 VNDSVMLYGGVGARK

-469 RHAVSVTNN
+469 RHAVAVTNDK
-478 AGDFSVLPRDFT
+478 GDFSVQPRDFT

-502 RSWLHT
+502 RNWFHT

-514 INLAA
+514 VNLAA

-548 PSRPTR
+548 PVRPTR
-554 LDSKV
+554 QDPKV

-574 GFFDERLLLTLG
+574 GFFDDRLLLTLG
-586 ARWQRVKVDDWTDN
+586 ARWQRVKVDDWSDN
-600 VKGTTAYD
+600 VKGDTAYD

-656 VSRQVEVGAK
+656 ISRQVEVGAK

-672 AVTAAVFRIKQPA
+672 AMTAAVFRIKQPA

-696 PNGKRQNDGVELSV
+696 PNGKRENTGVELSV
-710 FGEPLKGVRLLGGVM
+710 FGEPLEGFRLLGGVM

-732 HTTNGTFD
+732 NTANGTFD

-757 WDVPTVEGL
+757 WDVPTVQGL

-775 SSQYLDQSNVKE
+775 SSQYLDQSNNKE
-787 IDAWTRLDVGARYA
+787 IDSWERFDVGARYA
-801 FKVDDKHIT
+801 FKVEEKNIT
-810 LRANV
+810 LRANI